1 MSVPQILATAEVTCV
16 SKLFKMKT
24 KVQTSLWDLYL
35 REYVYDH
42 PAIATLLDYLVNEC
56 DRNLSSV
63 NILHEYLESRRFYT
77 YKRIVW
83 MASYYAKATN
93 NNYLLEIIDEVKYNV
108 L

>member
-1 MSVPQILATAEVTCV
+1 
-16 SKLFKMKT
+16 MKT
-24 KVQTSLWDLYL
+24 KVPTSLWDLHL

-42 PAIATLLDYLVNEC
+42 PAIATLLDYSVNEC

-77 YKRIVW
+77 DESIVW
-83 MASYYAKATN
+83 VASYYAKATS
-93 NNYLLEIIDEVKYNV
+93 NNYLLEIIDEVKDNT